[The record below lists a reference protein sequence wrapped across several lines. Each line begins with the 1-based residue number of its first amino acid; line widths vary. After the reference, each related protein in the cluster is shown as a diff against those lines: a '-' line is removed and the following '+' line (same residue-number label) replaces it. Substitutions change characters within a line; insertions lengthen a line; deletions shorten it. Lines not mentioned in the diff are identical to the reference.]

1 MHNKITKLPFKI
13 KLLKLASYAFFFFII
28 VFFFYYQVKRGQVDF
43 LINIKYYLNKKIVVH
58 TRV

>member
-1 MHNKITKLPFKI
+1 MHNEITKLPFKI
-13 KLLKLASYAFFFFII
+13 KLLKLASYAFFFFHYS
-28 VFFFYYQVKRGQVDF
+28 FFFYYQVKRGQVDF